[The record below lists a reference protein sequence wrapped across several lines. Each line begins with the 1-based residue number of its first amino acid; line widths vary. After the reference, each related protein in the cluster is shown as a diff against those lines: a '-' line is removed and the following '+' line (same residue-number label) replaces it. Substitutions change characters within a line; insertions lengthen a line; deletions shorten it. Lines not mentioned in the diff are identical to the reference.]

1 MPYHRA
7 LFFIHSKCNIC
18 IYTLNS
24 QSIPLFLPP
33 SLSATMSLISM
44 SVSLFLFP
52 RQIQYCHILD
62 SMYRRYHMVFLFLT
76 YFTQYD
82 NLQLHPCCCKWHYF
96 IPFMAEQY
104 FIVYT
109 YHIFLIYSSVDDL
122 YPYFGYSEQCCYE
135 HTDEG
140 ESSVAQSCPTLCDP
154 MDCKL
159 SGSSVHGIFQARVLE
174 WVAIAFSRGSSQPRD
189 RTRVSLIAGR
199 HFVTDGQN

>member
-82 NLQLHPCCCKWHYF
+82 NLYVHPCCGKWHYF
-96 IPFMAEQY
+96 ILFNEDKCHDIAYMWNLKKTDTKE
-104 FIVYT
+104 V
-109 YHIFLIYSSVDDL
+109 IYKIETN
-122 YPYFGYSEQCCYE
+122 PQTEN
-135 HTDEG
+135 
-140 ESSVAQSCPTLCDP
+140 
-154 MDCKL
+154 KL
-159 SGSSVHGIFQARVLE
+159 WLPKGKVGK
-174 WVAIAFSRGSSQPRD
+174 G
-189 RTRVSLIAGR
+189 
-199 HFVTDGQN
+199 